1 MTETPR
7 GMIGTMGP
15 YLIVSDVGRSLPF
28 YRDQLGFEVIY
39 QIDAPNTFFAVLR
52 RDGAML
58 FLRSRH
64 DVAPLPNPVRHPEFV
79 WDAYSYT
86 PDPDALAAE
95 FASCGATFSK
105 TLGDDGSLRGFEL
118 TDPDGHVLFFG
129 RPLEAGDRGQP
140 RPR

>member
-1 MTETPR
+1 MSQAPH

-15 YLIVSDVGRSLPF
+15 YFIMSDVGRSLPF
-28 YRDQLGFEVIY
+28 YRDGLGFEIIY
-39 QIDAPNTFFAVLR
+39 QLDDPNTFFAVLR

-64 DVAPLPNPVRHPEFV
+64 DVDPLPNPQRHPEFV

-95 FASCGATFSK
+95 FASRGVSFSK
-105 TLGDDGSLRGFEL
+105 PLEDNDSGLRGFEV
-118 TDPDGHVLFFG
+118 TDPDGYVLFFG
-129 RPLEAGDRGQP
+129 RPVEG
-140 RPR
+140 